1 MVGHQ
6 AMADES
12 NAPFF
17 VLGAARSG
25 TTLLRLMLN
34 RHPRLAIPPES
45 HFLLGLLAE
54 IPAGRE
60 LAPREVRRA
69 AELIVGHPRFRTWH
83 VPADA
88 LGAELARLGPTSL
101 AGLVDAVYRL
111 ETARSGK
118 PRWGD
123 KTPAY
128 SPIWERLAALF
139 PEALFLHLIR
149 DGRDVSSSLARVG
162 WHGSSECERARYWAS
177 RVAMAGDCLLRLGPA
192 RCRLVRYEDLVRQPE
207 STLDGICRFL
217 GEDFDPVM
225 LRFHAD
231 AFDHVSGF
239 DGPVHSQLGRPPRE
253 ADADRWRAEGSL
265 LRILLFESIA
275 GEAMDRVPNRRRF
288 GGCWRGLAAA
298 VGLLYRGALRIERRL
313 PQRRPRPLAPT
324 AASRG

>member
-1 MVGHQ
+1 
-6 AMADES
+6 MADEN

-45 HFLLGLLAE
+45 HFLLGVLAE

-69 AELIVGHPRFRTWH
+69 AELIAGHPRFRTWH
-83 VPADA
+83 VSADA
-88 LGAELARLGPTSL
+88 LGAELARLGPTRL
-101 AGLVDAVYRL
+101 AGLVDGVYRL
-111 ETARSGK
+111 EIARSGK

-128 SPIWERLAALF
+128 SPIWERIAALF

-162 WHGSSECERARYWAS
+162 WHGSSEYERALYWAS
-177 RVAMAGDCLLRLGPA
+177 RVALAQDCLRRLGPA
-192 RCRLVRYEDLVRQPE
+192 RCRLVRYEDLVRQPR

-217 GEDFDPVM
+217 GEGFDPAM
-225 LRFHAD
+225 LRFHED
-231 AFDHVSGF
+231 ALDQVSDF
-239 DGPVHSQLGRPPRE
+239 DGPVHSHLGRPPRE
-253 ADADRWRAEGSL
+253 SDAERWRVEGSL
-265 LRILLFESIA
+265 PRILLFESIA

-288 GGCWRGLAAA
+288 GGCWRGLVAV
-298 VGLLYRGALRIERRL
+298 VGLLYRGAMRIERR
-313 PQRRPRPLAPT
+313 PPPRHPRPLSSPDV
-324 AASRG
+324 SQG